1 MGFAME
7 VILREDFLTLGYVG
21 DTVSVRRGFARNYLI
36 PNGIAVEASSGNERQ
51 LKHKLSAIIA
61 KRMKKKTEAEEFG
74 KVLGQVTV
82 ELTLKVGAQG
92 KSFGSISGKDIES
105 KLKELGYNV
114 DRRQIKLADPIRSAG
129 SFEVEV
135 KLHSEVSVGIQLKVE
150 AEQPAGAP
158 KLKPEAKNEVPDV
171 DSDTSAGEGEVDDT
185 VIGDEE

>member
-1 MGFAME
+1 ME

-61 KRMKKKTEAEEFG
+61 KRIKKKTEAEEFA

-82 ELTLKVGAQG
+82 ELTLKVGTQG
-92 KSFGSISGKDIES
+92 KSFGSITGKDIES

-135 KLHSEVSVGIQLKVE
+135 KLHSEVSVGIQVKVE
-150 AEQPAGAP
+150 AEKPAGAP
-158 KLKPEAKNEVPDV
+158 KLKADAKNEVTEIDA
-171 DSDTSAGEGEVDDT
+171 DIAADEGEAADT
-185 VIGDEE
+185 ITSDEE